1 MSGATRRLSGL
12 SVAAAIATTG
22 IISLSA
28 TETSQQAAAPP
39 PQQAL
44 KGVAIRGCLVGSK
57 LTHIDQD
64 DSAPTLPNPLTVSSI
79 RVIRSQVKALSGHQ
93 VEVIGS
99 LRNIPG
105 METGFLVAESDKGR
119 LYIGGGDPRLGED
132 LRAAPVGPPTVHAHT
147 IRDLAPTCT
156 ASQPK

>member
-1 MSGATRRLSGL
+1 MVVS
-12 SVAAAIATTG
+12 ATTAVAG
-22 IISLSA
+22 IISLSVA
-28 TETSQQAAAPP
+28 QAAEQAAPP
-39 PQQAL
+39 PQNQGL

-64 DSAPTLPNPLTVSSI
+64 DSTPTLPDPLTVSSI

-105 METGFLVAESDKGR
+105 METGFLVAESDKGK
-119 LYIGGGDPRLGED
+119 LYLGGGDPKLGED
-132 LRAAPVGPPTVHAHT
+132 LRVTSSAPPTVHAHT
-147 IRDLAPTCT
+147 IRDLAQACT
-156 ASQPK
+156 AGQPK